1 MSEANASN
9 GPSRPQN
16 AFMSASFYILRLR
29 SGQLY
34 VGATTDLERR
44 WQEHVSGDACRTSRL
59 DPPVA
64 IVYTEEFTDFPKARR
79 REAQV
84 KRWSRAKREALV
96 AGDRAALKHLARS
109 HDQVPLGRPPR
120 RTP

>member
-1 MSEANASN
+1 MAAW
-9 GPSRPQN
+9 
-16 AFMSASFYILRLR
+16 FYILRLR

-44 WQEHVSGDACRTSRL
+44 WEEHVSGDACRTSKL

-64 IVYTEEFTDFPKARR
+64 IVHTEEHPTFADARR

-84 KRWSRAKREALV
+84 KRWCRAKREALV
-96 AGDRAALKHLARS
+96 AGDADTLQRLAKS
-109 HDQVPLGRPPR
+109 HDHDR
-120 RTP
+120 

>member
-1 MSEANASN
+1 MGS
-9 GPSRPQN
+9 
-16 AFMSASFYILRLR
+16 FFYILRLR

-44 WQEHVSGDACRTSRL
+44 WQEHVSGEACRTTSL

-64 IVYTEEFTDFPKARR
+64 IVHSEQHPTFADARR

-96 AGDRAALKHLARS
+96 AGDADALRRLAQS
-109 HDQVPLGRPPR
+109 HDHQQ
-120 RTP
+120 